1 MKNPLD
7 TLMGTAICGV
17 LITIALYLI
26 ARMALGG

>member
-7 TLMGTAICGV
+7 SLTGTAICGV
-17 LITIALYLI
+17 LITIALYFI

>member
-7 TLMGTAICGV
+7 SLTGTSICGV
-17 LITIALYLI
+17 LITIALYFI